1 MRIRARR
8 PQDGLDET
16 GTTAVETSSAE
27 EAAPPTLVSLLVE
40 AGVAGE
46 SKLQQLAG
54 EADAQGIGLGELVV
68 ARGLLDEEVMARLV
82 ARQWG
87 LPFLERGTL
96 TMDPAAARLLAF
108 EQASTLRGCAIGIR
122 EGRSLVVVGHPS
134 EERLDALRTQVET
147 TSAGAPV
154 TFAVVTAS
162 SLNGLLGQL
171 ARLSGRRPDPAP
183 DRPPLARTAQPTNGN
198 RAEQIVTRPTSS
210 DRLLAELQE
219 AAATEHTL
227 QARVDR
233 LRNEREAAHQQIQQL
248 QQQIE
253 QLKQQ
258 IEAAD
263 QQHASERDH
272 DGELQVR
279 LDQLASEREAADQQ
293 IGELRQQIDELQQQ
307 LTAVN
312 QQRGSKRNPDSKL
325 QARLDQ
331 LESERQAAEQQL
343 EQLQQQ
349 LEAAEQQR
357 ASENEHTAE
366 LQARLDHL
374 EGDHTAAEQ
383 QLEQLQQQLVAV
395 DQQRVSERDHGS
407 QLQARLDQLE
417 TEQEAAHNQ
426 IEQLQQQLETTDQQ
440 HASEN
445 EHSSEL
451 QARLD
456 QLESERQ
463 AAEQQLE
470 QLQQQLEAAEQQQAT
485 ERDHSSELQAQL
497 DLLEGEREAA
507 NQQIAQLQQQLEAAG
522 QQQASERDHEGE
534 LQARLD
540 QLASEREAA
549 DRQIGELQQQVE
561 QLQQQLAAVG
571 GRRNHTEPPDRVKR
585 RIHELLTQPESP
597 SPAANGEMA
606 REASRINVRLFEG
619 VFSPD
624 ERRELAKGL
633 IKAVVGVK
641 GESFRSETE
650 VLIAEVPVGN
660 GHERA
665 AIAPDGADEAH

>member
-1 MRIRARR
+1 M
-8 PQDGLDET
+8 
-16 GTTAVETSSAE
+16 
-27 EAAPPTLVSLLVE
+27 
-40 AGVAGE
+40 AGE

-248 QQQIE
+248 QQQLE

-258 IEAAD
+258 LETAD

-349 LEAAEQQR
+349 LEAAEQQ
-357 ASENEHTAE
+357 
-366 LQARLDHL
+366 
-374 EGDHTAAEQ
+374 
-383 QLEQLQQQLVAV
+383 
-395 DQQRVSERDHGS
+395 
-407 QLQARLDQLE
+407 
-417 TEQEAAHNQ
+417 
-426 IEQLQQQLETTDQQ
+426 
-440 HASEN
+440 
-445 EHSSEL
+445 
-451 QARLD
+451 
-456 QLESERQ
+456 
-463 AAEQQLE
+463 
-470 QLQQQLEAAEQQQAT
+470 QAT
-485 ERDHSSELQAQL
+485 ERDHSSELQVQL

-571 GRRNHTEPPDRVKR
+571 SRRNHREPPDHVKR

-660 GHERA
+660 GHERTA
-665 AIAPDGADEAH
+665 VAPDGSDEPH